1 MSLVR
6 WGGGSVGAV
15 CDGVRE
21 QQTNKKKIADAWLH
35 KQINVLLNLKKKKP
49 EKSFTDFLK
58 SYLLACVL
66 HKIIL
71 KKIKAETLGTSSQPS
86 LKLTETNI

>member
-1 MSLVR
+1 ME
-6 WGGGSVGAV
+6 
-15 CDGVRE
+15 GVLELFVMELDNGRLI
-21 QQTNKKKIADAWLH
+21 KKIADAWLH
-35 KQINVLLNLKKKKP
+35 KQINVLLNFKKKKP